1 MKIKSLISLA
11 IFAAFIVS
19 CEKDMKWINPDD
31 SKADQSEIVKICA
44 ERSAECGMIEYE
56 YLGKTRKVFC
66 GKCEEDYDCNTSNKC
81 EKIGGDNDPVSDD
94 SDTDTKPDE
103 DIVPEPTEPT
113 ADPTNPTTDPTT
125 EPTDTQSCTTID
137 GNMWSP
143 KASST
148 MKWSG
153 AVDYCN
159 NLTACGYSDWH
170 LPTISELRTLIKNC
184 SGTVTGGG
192 CGVTDSCVSL
202 SCWNDPCSGCPND
215 STGYYSKLSDIGYFW
230 SSSTISDETDAAWS
244 VGFYNGLLFSG
255 DKNDQRSSVRCVRNT
270 GGEEGRCVT
279 AGGNWNGSQCT
290 RTQNCSA
297 KPANSDWNGDSSY
310 TQEYASFGWTFVN
323 TIYSEDAGVCHFKCV
338 TDYVWDGSACVS
350 VNPCNPNP
358 CSSISNSTGICTAT
372 SATNYSC
379 GCNGGYYWWGIEKG
393 CIDTPLTLGKI
404 CTGQT
409 SCYNASSSMI
419 CPTSSSADFYGQ
431 DAQYTSKCVAQSFT
445 LGTGA
450 QTGTVIDNNTGLIW
464 EQSPSEGTYTWDDA
478 PNHCADLNSSNFG
491 GKNNWRVPNPLEFMT
506 IVDNSKYNPATN
518 SNFTN
523 MPTDY
528 STYLWTSKEYKGD
541 TSDAYYFSPL
551 YGSSGENRKTKTYQV
566 LCVSGDEMLPATS
579 ADFTTMSV
587 IYEYGLPV
595 IVAKAEVVTDSKT
608 GLMWQKE
615 YVTGKTWQEALKYCE
630 DSNYAGYFDW
640 RLPNENEL
648 ASLVNYEKGQPYSYF
663 PDMPSSYFPFWSS
676 STDVYTAEGAGVVKF
691 FAGDVSSG
699 YKTDKWYVRCVRNAD
714 EEILD
719 ENSDE
724 DTDSEPDNE
733 PDEDE
738 IPVADDDHNPIVDE
752 DETPDEILDMDEID
766 DSDNLPTHYTLGNIC
781 TGQDKCYANS
791 GPMTCPVEGEDFFGQ
806 DAQYT
811 GKCTAQ
817 SFTPDTDKGIIID
830 NNTGLTWERS
840 PSSGTY
846 TWDDAPNHCADL
858 NSSNFGGKSNWRVP
872 NPLEFMTI
880 VDNSRYNPATN
891 SNFTGMPTSDST
903 YLWTSAEY
911 KGNTSYAYVFSPYY
925 GYYYG
930 YSDDPDDPCLKTKTY
945 QVLCVGGDE
954 MQPATS
960 SDFTTQTISGKVVVT
975 DSKTGLMWQKKEYET
990 KRWQQALKYCE
1001 ELTYA
1006 GYSDW
1011 RLPNKNELA
1020 SLINYEKSGSPYS
1033 YFPDMPV
1040 NWFWSSSTRVSS
1052 TSRAWSV
1059 GFHSGGIV
1067 GSLNKTDTN
1076 YVRCV
1081 R

>member
-31 SKADQSEIVKICA
+31 SKADQSEIGKICA

-66 GKCEEDYDCNTSNKC
+66 GKCEDGFDCNTSNKC

-103 DIVPEPTEPT
+103 DSDTTPDDD
-113 ADPTNPTTDPTT
+113 ADTD
-125 EPTDTQSCTTID
+125 S
-137 GNMWSP
+137 
-143 KASST
+143 
-148 MKWSG
+148 
-153 AVDYCN
+153 
-159 NLTACGYSDWH
+159 GYSDTT
-170 LPTISELRTLIKNC
+170 PDKDSDTTPDDDTDTGSVEDTDMIPDKDTDMTSDNEPDEDENSVDEDIDTDTI
-184 SGTVTGGG
+184 
-192 CGVTDSCVSL
+192 
-202 SCWNDPCSGCPND
+202 
-215 STGYYSKLSDIGYFW
+215 
-230 SSSTISDETDAAWS
+230 
-244 VGFYNGLLFSG
+244 
-255 DKNDQRSSVRCVRNT
+255 
-270 GGEEGRCVT
+270 
-279 AGGNWNGSQCT
+279 
-290 RTQNCSA
+290 
-297 KPANSDWNGDSSY
+297 PAD
-310 TQEYASFGWTFVN
+310 
-323 TIYSEDAGVCHFKCV
+323 
-338 TDYVWDGSACVS
+338 
-350 VNPCNPNP
+350 PCNPNP

-450 QTGTVIDNNTGLIW
+450 QTGTVIDKNTGLIW

-491 GKNNWRVPNPLEFMT
+491 GKSNWRVPNPLEFMT
-506 IVDNSKYNPATN
+506 IVDKSKLYPSPATN

-541 TSDAYYFSPL
+541 TIDAYYFSPL
-551 YGSSGENRKTKTYQV
+551 YGSYSQNRKTKTYQV

-579 ADFTTMSV
+579 VDFTTQTIS
-587 IYEYGLPV
+587 E
-595 IVAKAEVVTDSKT
+595 ADVVTDSKT

-615 YVTGKTWQEALKYCE
+615 YVTDKTWQQALKYCE
-630 DSNYAGYFDW
+630 DSTYAGYSDW

-648 ASLVNYEKGQPYSYF
+648 ASLVNYEKSGQPYSYF
-663 PDMPSSYFPFWSS
+663 PDMTNTSYWFWSS
-676 STDVYTAEGAGVVKF
+676 SNSNSAYSADGAVVVDF
-691 FAGDVSSG
+691 SAGRVNGG

-714 EEILD
+714 EEIPD
-719 ENSDE
+719 EESDE
-724 DTDSEPDNE
+724 DTDTEPDNE

-791 GPMTCPVEGEDFFGQ
+791 GPMTCPGEGEDFFGQ

-811 GKCTAQ
+811 SKCLPQ
-817 SFTPDTDKGIIID
+817 SFTAGTGTQSGTVID
-830 NNTGLTWERS
+830 NNTGLVWEQS
-840 PSSGTY
+840 PSEGTY
-846 TWDDAPNHCADL
+846 TWDDAPNHCAEL
-858 NSSNFGGKSNWRVP
+858 NGSNYGGKNNWRVP
-872 NPLEFMTI
+872 NPLELLTI
-880 VDNSRYNPATN
+880 LDNSRYNPATN
-891 SNFTGMPTSDST
+891 SNFTGMLTSNDT
-903 YLWTSAEY
+903 YFWTSAEY

-925 GYYYG
+925 GYYYW
-930 YSDDPDDPCLKTKTY
+930 YSDDPCLKTKTY

-975 DSKTGLMWQKKEYET
+975 DSKTGLMWQKEHET
-990 KRWQQALKYCE
+990 KTWQQALKYCE

-1033 YFPDMPV
+1033 YFPDMPSGF
-1040 NWFWSSSTRVSS
+1040 FWSSSPMARTSMSPRAIRLSS
-1052 TSRAWSV
+1052 GTMWFSAAR
-1059 GFHSGGIV
+1059 
-1067 GSLNKTDTN
+1067 
-1076 YVRCV
+1076 
-1081 R
+1081 